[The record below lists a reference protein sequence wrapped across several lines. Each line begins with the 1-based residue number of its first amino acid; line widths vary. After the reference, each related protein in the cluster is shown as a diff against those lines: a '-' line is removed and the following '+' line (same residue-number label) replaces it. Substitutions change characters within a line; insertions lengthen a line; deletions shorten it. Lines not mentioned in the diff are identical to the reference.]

1 MCDFLVFLLY
11 NFENIVLL
19 AFRTDASEISRSL
32 SIQSLNIGGYTYRL
46 VNVHL
51 TNQQIGIGS
60 KYMLEKI
67 VLFYTF
73 LSIPFLVVFDT
84 FFKIQNYTQRWIY

>member
-1 MCDFLVFLLY
+1 M
-11 NFENIVLL
+11 
-19 AFRTDASEISRSL
+19 FRTDASEISRSL
-32 SIQSLNIGGYTYRL
+32 SYQSLNTPPTCYKL

-67 VLFYTF
+67 VLFATI
-73 LSIPFLVVFDT
+73 LSISFLVVFDT
-84 FFKIQNYTQRWIY
+84 LLK

>member
-1 MCDFLVFLLY
+1 ML
-11 NFENIVLL
+11 
-19 AFRTDASEISRSL
+19 TH
-32 SIQSLNIGGYTYRL
+32 GGYTYKL

-67 VLFYTF
+67 VLFTTI
-73 LSIPFLVVFDT
+73 LSISFWVVFDT
-84 FFKIQNYTQRWIY
+84 FFKNQKYTKHWIY

>member
-1 MCDFLVFLLY
+1 MGEILGKFLCDFWVFLLY

-19 AFRTDASEISRSL
+19 ATRIDASEISRSL
-32 SIQSLNIGGYTYRL
+32 SIQSVNVGGSCYKL

-67 VLFYTF
+67 VLFATI
-73 LSIPFLVVFDT
+73 LSISFLVVFDT
-84 FFKIQNYTQRWIY
+84 LLK